1 MSQPTATIVAT
12 AKSVLDLLDEVERQW
27 PIHENTKSPHSTYH
41 SWHSKAHKAVSE
53 GLMILSCSTWTYDDR
68 AEEAKERE
76 FPADEFNELSHQLQ
90 SLVPIPPY
98 LVKMVSASSLKSE
111 IDSADLKD

>member
-12 AKSVLDLLDEVERQW
+12 AKSVLDLLNEVESQW
-27 PIHENTKSPHSTYH
+27 PIHESHSTYRH
-41 SWHSKAHKAVSE
+41 WHSKARKAVSE
-53 GLMILSCSTWTYDDR
+53 GLMTLSCSTWTYNDR

-111 IDSADLKD
+111 TDIADLKD